1 MRRFFTFALI
11 LCLLLAVGCTK
22 SFENNESVAETS
34 SDVQSQ
40 AIGGESKEES
50 TTVSETVSENTE
62 SGSEQSEISDESAV
76 SEKVT
81 VYLVKSLAAQGTSTV
96 VYNYDEDYNIESAS
110 TEDTEGEDSLYT
122 YFEDKD
128 ENGMPRKIRTEDPNE
143 PYLILTYNEY
153 GRVES
158 VKTEAPGVDETSEI
172 KYIYDEDGNLT
183 ERRQTA
189 GEISSSV
196 FYEYEDGVLVSG
208 YGTDIMGEKAYE
220 YAIEDGR
227 ITAQITGLMIF
238 NFEYDENGNLCSVS
252 LEMLG
257 EEATVLE
264 ITYEAVEID
273 ASRAPYIL
281 GQQKYLTET
290 VINM

>member
-1 MRRFFTFALI
+1 MRRIFTFSLI
-11 LCLLLAVGCTK
+11 LCLLLAAGCTK
-22 SFENNESVAETS
+22 SFENNESVAVTS
-34 SDVQSQ
+34 SDVQSK
-40 AIGGESKEES
+40 APDSESKEES

-62 SGSEQSEISDESAV
+62 SGSEQSEIGDESAV
-76 SEKVT
+76 SEMVT
-81 VYLVKSLAAQGTSTV
+81 VYLIKSLTAQGTSTV

-153 GRVES
+153 VRVES
-158 VKTEAPGVDETSEI
+158 VKTEAPGADETSET

-196 FYEYEDGVLVSG
+196 FYEYEEGVLVSAH
-208 YGTDIMGEKAYE
+208 GTDFMGEAYE
-220 YAIEDGR
+220 YVVQDGR
-227 ITAQITGLMIF
+227 ITAQISGPITL
-238 NFEYDENGNLCSVS
+238 NFEYDENGNLCSMG

-257 EEATVLE
+257 EEANVLE

-273 ASRAPYIL
+273 ALRAPYIL
-281 GQQKYLTET
+281 GQQKYLTDM
-290 VINM
+290 VIGM